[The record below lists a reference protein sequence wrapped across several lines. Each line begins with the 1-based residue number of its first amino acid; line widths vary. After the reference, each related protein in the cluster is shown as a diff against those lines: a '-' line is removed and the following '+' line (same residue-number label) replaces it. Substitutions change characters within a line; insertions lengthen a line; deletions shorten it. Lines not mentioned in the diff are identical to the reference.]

1 MFVIINIINLVKWEF
16 DNLVQTTVLFH
27 EEVATRTGWPLL
39 PDVVAP
45 VPGRKIT
52 VIVQQIFFLPKQL
65 TAFRNT
71 AKNALTCC
79 FFPINKTFCFKHII
93 CELNLIRISAEHL
106 KRSLC
111 STDNVHCACWPLD
124 LFQTCS
130 VYHCCTG
137 CPIWL
142 IPAKKFQKD
151 FDFDRAEGATDRF
164 RFQHF

>member
-52 VIVQQIFFLPKQL
+52 VIVHFFSSQTTNCLQKYCQECFDMLLFSPLTKHFAYVNWTWSGFLLSIWRGHCVQL
-65 TAFRNT
+65 TMCIVHADL
-71 AKNALTCC
+71 LT
-79 FFPINKTFCFKHII
+79 FSKPVLFTTVVQGVPFDWSRPKSSK
-93 CELNLIRISAEHL
+93 RI
-106 KRSLC
+106 
-111 STDNVHCACWPLD
+111 
-124 LFQTCS
+124 
-130 VYHCCTG
+130 
-137 CPIWL
+137 
-142 IPAKKFQKD
+142 

>member
-39 PDVVAP
+39 PDVGAP

-52 VIVQQIFFLPKQL
+52 VIVHQIFFLPKQL

-79 FFPINKTFCFKHII
+79 SFPHFAYVNWTWSGFLLSIWRGHCVQLTMCIVHADLLTFSKPVLFTTVVQGVPFDWSRPKSSK
-93 CELNLIRISAEHL
+93 RI
-106 KRSLC
+106 
-111 STDNVHCACWPLD
+111 
-124 LFQTCS
+124 
-130 VYHCCTG
+130 
-137 CPIWL
+137 
-142 IPAKKFQKD
+142 
-151 FDFDRAEGATDRF
+151 FDIDRAEGATDRF